1 MKDLYKRT
9 VVVEYMIRAQENL
22 WGAWAF
28 LVGVLLSILG
38 GVVAGFSGATIGQI
52 VIIVQIAIGI
62 IAGYFVPER
71 EIMTFL
77 TASVSLVIVSYAG
90 LTGLVQFAAI
100 RGINIGVM
108 VSSILGS
115 LLFLFVTATII
126 VALKAVFSIAKS

>member
-1 MKDLYKRT
+1 
-9 VVVEYMIRAQENL
+9 MIRAQENL